1 MGFNFCSCVHFAIYA
16 TVLSFFISLLNICH
30 VAVLLIS
37 LFNAANRQTP
47 HPKRKKLQ
55 FSLVCVWSYTLIHT
69 SSKNHF
75 FKFHLPFL
83 SIFLP
88 WFFSHGDVFPIL
100 FKSELRIILWLLH
113 ICSRH
118 NCFVTGTLMQS

>member
-88 WFFSHGDVFPIL
+88 WFFFISMWICFLYYLNQSREVFYGFYI
-100 FKSELRIILWLLH
+100 FVQDRIVL
-113 ICSRH
+113 SR
-118 NCFVTGTLMQS
+118 GP